1 MTPDTND
8 PLYIGRYDSQDAFA
22 SMVNPKNFVTGS
34 WALVLIDG
42 TYQKVLASTLE
53 QDAGEAGNAGTQA
66 ANGAATDPAAS
77 GTPAA
82 PIGDAGNQAT
92 DGSSSSDAATGSVV
106 VQPSGDAIPAG
117 PGDDGRQLTDVSV
130 NQAVWALVKDASDI
144 GKTVVEGVYQYIAN
158 MRPNMP
164 VTPEDG
170 ARQQVNLFRN
180 LSTLFNRVEGDFSL
194 VFPAVLKLFE
204 HHSDGVFAETHR
216 FRFMDQ
222 AHQLGSKDRTA
233 FHNMVHMLS
242 SLAAPSD
249 RQSMLKQIDMTKA
262 MEHGFSE
269 AARNRV
275 RTFFRL

>member
-1 MTPDTND
+1 MPPSAD
-8 PLYIGRYDSQDAFA
+8 PL
-22 SMVNPKNFVTGS
+22 
-34 WALVLIDG
+34 
-42 TYQKVLASTLE
+42 
-53 QDAGEAGNAGTQA
+53 
-66 ANGAATDPAAS
+66 
-77 GTPAA
+77 
-82 PIGDAGNQAT
+82 
-92 DGSSSSDAATGSVV
+92 
-106 VQPSGDAIPAG
+106 PAG
-117 PGDDGRQLTDVSV
+117 PGDEGRQLTDTSV

-144 GKTVVEGVYQYIAN
+144 GKTVIEGVYQYIAN

-222 AHQLGSKDRTA
+222 AHQLGSKDRIA

-262 MEHGFSE
+262 MEHGFTES
-269 AARNRV
+269 ARNRV

>member
-1 MTPDTND
+1 MTPGND
-8 PLYIGRYDSQDAFA
+8 A
-22 SMVNPKNFVTGS
+22 SG
-34 WALVLIDG
+34 
-42 TYQKVLASTLE
+42 ASTATDASDTSAPAA
-53 QDAGEAGNAGTQA
+53 DAG
-66 ANGAATDPAAS
+66 
-77 GTPAA
+77 
-82 PIGDAGNQAT
+82 QAT
-92 DGSSSSDAATGSVV
+92 GGVV
-106 VQPSGDAIPAG
+106 IPPSTDSIPAG

-180 LSTLFNRVEGDFSL
+180 LSTLFNRVEGDFSQ

-204 HHSDGVFAETHR
+204 HHSSGVFAETHR

-222 AHQLGSKDRTA
+222 AHQLGTKDRIA
-233 FHNMVHMLS
+233 YQNMVHLLTSLS
-242 SLAAPSD
+242 APSD
-249 RQSMLKQIDMTKA
+249 RQSMLKQIDINKA
-262 MEHGFSE
+262 MEHGVSE
-269 AARNRV
+269 SGRNRV